1 MDRRR
6 EGRELDHRIV
16 RDREMKNMKELLR
29 AANMLVMGIVLQVAT
44 PALSQ
49 NAAASRALTPTDLN
63 QLARVG
69 DPRVSPDGRRVVYT
83 LREVDLEANRGRTDL
98 WMLDLDDPAKP
109 RRLTQH
115 SANDTHPRWSTDG
128 GSVYFLSSRA
138 GSSQVWRLPLAG
150 GEAVQITDYPLDVNT
165 FKFSPDGSH
174 IALAMDMLPECADLK
189 CTSEKLEAAGKNKA
203 TARVYDHL
211 FVRHWD

>member
-16 RDREMKNMKELLR
+16 RDREMKNMNDIPRVARLL
-29 AANMLVMGIVLQVAT
+29 LVALVLQIAT
-44 PALSQ
+44 PALAQ

-69 DPRVSPDGRRVVYT
+69 DPQVSPDGRRVVYT

-98 WMLDLDDPAKP
+98 WMLDLDDAAKP

-115 SANDTHPRWSTDG
+115 SANDTH
-128 GSVYFLSSRA
+128 
-138 GSSQVWRLPLAG
+138 
-150 GEAVQITDYPLDVNT
+150 
-165 FKFSPDGSH
+165 
-174 IALAMDMLPECADLK
+174 
-189 CTSEKLEAAGKNKA
+189 
-203 TARVYDHL
+203 
-211 FVRHWD
+211 